1 MQPLTRDD
9 LLTQAREQI
18 IVVDALRAETLVQ
31 QGAIVLDVREP
42 AEFQAGHLHNAQNV
56 PRGVL
61 EFKVGDHP
69 ALNDQDAAI
78 LIYCKNGGR
87 STLAAATLKQMG
99 FSNVEMLAGGFDGWQ
114 GSVHEVEVDPSVYR

>member
-9 LLTQAREQI
+9 LLIQAREQI
-18 IVVDALRAETLVQ
+18 VVVDAPRAETLVQ

-42 AEFQAGHLHNAQNV
+42 AEFQAGHLHTAQNV

-61 EFKVGDHP
+61 EFIVGDHP